1 MSGVVQVTLAEKDD
15 GLRLDRWFKEN
26 YPGLA
31 YGRLQKMLRTGQ
43 IRLDGKRVKT
53 STRLEEGQLL
63 RVPPIDDDAQ
73 TSQRPPRPERQN
85 PEALDFIRSIIL
97 HEDDDIIVLN
107 KPSGL
112 ASQGGSGTRR
122 HVDGLLAALE
132 KNGERPRLVH
142 RLDRDT
148 SGLLLVAKTRKAAS
162 KLGTV
167 FRTRSARKIYWAL
180 TIGVP
185 RPQQGEISAF
195 VKKMQSNI
203 PGTSGEIV
211 RVVEAGEPGSQH
223 SHSYY
228 SVVEQAGQKFAWVS
242 LKPVTGRTHQ
252 LRVHMTELGTPIY
265 GDPKYQIIPDGETAD
280 WANAEGL
287 ENRLHLHARRLVIPH
302 PSGGKLD
309 ITAPLPPHMKNSW
322 EALGLDPHRYD
333 MADEDEL

>member
-1 MSGVVQVTLAEKDD
+1 VSGVSQIIVASKDD

-26 YPGLA
+26 YPGLGF
-31 YGRLQKMLRTGQ
+31 GRLQKMLRTGQ

-53 STRLEEGQLL
+53 STRLNEGQTL
-63 RVPPIDDDAQ
+63 RVPPLNNEKGPQ
-73 TSQRPPRPERQN
+73 QKVSHFN
-85 PEALDFIRSIIL
+85 PEDKVFIEGLIL
-97 HEDDDIIVLN
+97 HEDDDIMVLN

-122 HVDGLLAALE
+122 HVDGMLASFE

-162 KLGTV
+162 KLGSV

-180 TIGVP
+180 TVGVP
-185 RPQQGEISAF
+185 RPAQGEISAF
-195 VKKMQSNI
+195 LKKMPSNI

-211 RVVEAGEPGSQH
+211 RVVEQGEAGAQH

-228 SVVEQAGQKFAWVS
+228 SVIEQAGQKYAWVS

-252 LRVHMTELGTPIY
+252 LRVHMAELGTPIY
-265 GDPKYQIIPDGETAD
+265 GDPKYLTPPEGEGRD
-280 WANAEGL
+280 WFIAEGL
-287 ENRLHLHARRLVIPH
+287 ENKLHLHARRLVIPH

-309 ITAPLPPHMKNSW
+309 LTAPLPEHMKKSW
-322 EALGLDPHRYD
+322 ETLGLDPHRYD
-333 MADEDEL
+333 IADDEDL